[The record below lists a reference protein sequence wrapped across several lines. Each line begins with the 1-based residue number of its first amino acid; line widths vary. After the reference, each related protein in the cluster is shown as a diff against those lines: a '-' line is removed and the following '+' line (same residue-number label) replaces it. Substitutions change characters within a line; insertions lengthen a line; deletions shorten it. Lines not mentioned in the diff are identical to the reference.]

1 MRKFGLLVLLASG
14 AVCASADNTV
24 SLIVNTN
31 DGQKQYE
38 INAIDFI
45 DFEEDVMKIHL
56 DQTVENIN
64 IGDIE
69 DMVFDVLSGIED
81 VRDYEL
87 ADGLDVSVKGGVLAA
102 FQEGKT
108 ITVRVFDMNG
118 RLIDMASAETEINY
132 SLADLAK
139 GTYIVLVNDKAIK
152 FIR

>member
-1 MRKFGLLVLLASG
+1 MVSG
-14 AVCASADNTV
+14 ALCVCADNTV

-31 DGQKQYE
+31 DGKKQYE
-38 INAIDFI
+38 INTIDFI
-45 DFEEDVMKIHL
+45 DFEDDVMKIHL
-56 DQTVENIN
+56 DQTVEDIN
-64 IGDIE
+64 ISDIE
-69 DMVFDVLSGIED
+69 DMVFDILSGIED

-102 FQEGKT
+102 VQEGKT

-118 RLIDMASAETEINY
+118 RLIDMASAESEISY